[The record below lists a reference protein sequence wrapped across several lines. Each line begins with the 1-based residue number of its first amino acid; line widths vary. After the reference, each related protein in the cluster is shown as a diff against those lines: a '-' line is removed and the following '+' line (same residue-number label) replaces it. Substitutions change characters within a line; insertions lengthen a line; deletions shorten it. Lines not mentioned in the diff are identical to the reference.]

1 MGAKAEREDKFS
13 APMSKIDWCELID
26 PPCPYKGYGRCGIR
40 DTLGKIYPKSKQI
53 AEAKRLHRKAV
64 ENPDGYRNT
73 CKKHSGFL

>member
-1 MGAKAEREDKFS
+1 MSAEIEKKIES
-13 APMSKIDWCELID
+13 APMSVDYCELID
-26 PPCPYKGYGRCGIR
+26 PPCPYKGYGRCGVR

-64 ENPDGYRNT
+64 ENPDGYQNT